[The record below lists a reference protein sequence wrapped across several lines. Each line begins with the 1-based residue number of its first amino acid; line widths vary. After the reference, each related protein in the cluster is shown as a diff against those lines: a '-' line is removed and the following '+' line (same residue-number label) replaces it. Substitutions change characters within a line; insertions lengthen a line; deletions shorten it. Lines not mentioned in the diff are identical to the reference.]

1 MIIKLIDAFLDA
13 IFPPRCLLCD
23 EIVEPNVFLCK
34 ECAPKLANDE
44 SKRCTMCGQR
54 YKECECNDY
63 IYIFDGAV
71 SPYFNSGNPKKAYY
85 SYKFEKIRQNARF
98 FAERMTES
106 VNTYY
111 SGIKFDF
118 VTRVPRSKHGKFDH
132 TKYLCRSLADALSL
146 KFVEA
151 LEPTDKKREIQRSLH
166 KEDRFRNV
174 DFAYRVK
181 FPCKGKTV
189 LILDDI
195 KTTGATLNECTR
207 RLKFAG
213 ADKVYCIS
221 VLVGNSKNSR

>member
-1 MIIKLIDAFLDA
+1 MIVKLIDAFLDG

-23 EIVEPNVFLCK
+23 EVVRPNTFLCK
-34 ECAPKLANDE
+34 DCAPKMAVDE
-44 SKRCTMCGQR
+44 SKRCLLCGLR
-54 YKECECNDY
+54 YKECVCKNY

-85 SYKFEKIRQNARF
+85 DYKFRKIRRNASF
-98 FAERMTES
+98 FAERMAES

-118 VTRVPRSKHGKFDH
+118 ITRVPRSKDGKFDH
-132 TKYLCRSLADALSL
+132 TKHLCKELADCLQL
-146 KFVEA
+146 KFVDA
-151 LEPTDKKREIQRSLH
+151 LEPTDKKRETQRTLRR
-166 KEDRFRNV
+166 EDRFRNV
-174 DFAYRVK
+174 DNAYKVTY
-181 FPCKGKTV
+181 PCKGKTV

-213 ADKVYCIS
+213 AKKVYCIS
-221 VLVGNSKNSR
+221 VLSGNGENGR